1 MNSFRARAA
10 ALALAVVAGSP
21 MLAAETD
28 RLVRT
33 LTIRPD
39 QPIVVE
45 ATVGDV
51 TIQGWDR
58 PDVSVEIVRS
68 APSRGLLARLPI
80 VLADEAGRPLRV
92 AVVQPEDGKD
102 PRLRATLSLS
112 VPRRARLERV
122 HVFEGSLNLGQL
134 SGEILAV
141 VNRGPI
147 QASRLEGSIR
157 LETTIGA
164 IDLDR
169 ASLTP
174 DGLLRLRTFNGNV
187 RVALEKKP
195 TDARILALTLNGRIT
210 SDIPLE
216 RKDQFGPR
224 FAGAVLGK
232 GEPLLSID
240 VVTGDIRIEVGS
252 R

>member
-1 MNSFRARAA
+1 
-10 ALALAVVAGSP
+10 

-33 LTIRPD
+33 LTMRPD

-68 APSRGLLARLPI
+68 APSRELLARLPI
-80 VLADEAGRPLRV
+80 VLDAASPALRV

-102 PRLRATLSLS
+102 PRLRATLTLS

-134 SGEILAV
+134 SGEIRAV
-141 VNRGPI
+141 INRGSI
-147 QASRLEGSIR
+147 QASRLDGSIR

-195 TDARILALTLNGRIT
+195 ADARILALTLNGRIT

>member
-1 MNSFRARAA
+1 
-10 ALALAVVAGSP
+10 

-33 LTIRPD
+33 LTMRPD

-68 APSRGLLARLPI
+68 APSRALLARLPI
-80 VLADEAGRPLRV
+80 VLADDAGRPLRV

-102 PRLRATLSLS
+102 PRLRATLTLS

-134 SGEILAV
+134 SGEIRAV
-141 VNRGPI
+141 INRGPI
-147 QASRLEGSIR
+147 QASRLDGSIR

-195 TDARILALTLNGRIT
+195 ADARILALTLNGRIT